1 MAEETSGVSAK
12 HGCVRALRQ
21 GYSMDRLFSR
31 LLWLPD
37 ITDQPVTVGE
47 LMSIVAAVV
56 GGLVVI
62 TAMWHVIGIVIE
74 RMY

>member
-1 MAEETSGVSAK
+1 MNK
-12 HGCVRALRQ
+12 
-21 GYSMDRLFSR
+21 MFSR

-47 LMSIVAAVV
+47 LLSTIALVV

-62 TAMWHVIGIVIE
+62 TAMCHIMGIVIE

>member
-1 MAEETSGVSAK
+1 M
-12 HGCVRALRQ
+12 CR
-21 GYSMDRLFSR
+21 YFSR

-47 LMSIVAAVV
+47 LLSTIATVV

-62 TAMWHVIGIVIE
+62 TAMCHIMGIVIE

>member
-1 MAEETSGVSAK
+1 M
-12 HGCVRALRQ
+12 CR
-21 GYSMDRLFSR
+21 YFSR

-37 ITDQPVTVGE
+37 ITDEPVTVGE
-47 LMSIVAAVV
+47 LLSTIALVV

-62 TAMWHVIGIVIE
+62 TAMWHVMGIVIE